1 VKYIKKK
8 VILVIDDDAGM
19 LRALY
24 KVLSGEGAIVICADW
39 AGDGID
45 ILGKRE
51 QKIDLVITD
60 LRMPFV
66 NGMTVVRA
74 VHAIFP
80 ALPVIVLTAFA
91 SPEVREVCLEQGA
104 VAFLEKPLD
113 TAELIAAVRTA
124 LNARQAAGAAN
135 PGPADILAS
144 AAPVRTGKSPGAADL
159 VKSRPVL

>member
-1 VKYIKKK
+1 MKHIKKK

-24 KVLSGEGAIVICADW
+24 KVLSSEGANVLCADW

-45 ILGKRE
+45 LLGKRE
-51 QKIDLVITD
+51 IKVDVVITD

-80 ALPVIVLTAFA
+80 ELPVIVLTAFG
-91 SPEVREVCLEQGA
+91 SPDVREVCLEQGA

-113 TAELIAAVRTA
+113 TTQLIDAVRAA
-124 LNARQAAGAAN
+124 LNGPPKAADTA
-135 PGPADILAS
+135 PSAS
-144 AAPVRTGKSPGAADL
+144 DQIPVAPVRPAADL
-159 VKSRPVL
+159 PAKALTEAAAPRN